1 MFDILKIERISII
14 ERGDLVI
21 DPQFHLVKIAGKE
34 VHLYPKEY
42 EVLCFLAQYSGWV
55 LSSKQIYQAV
65 WNEEDGPYDT
75 LVCNAVSKIRKK
87 LNRPDL
93 IERVWKYGYRFNG

>member
-1 MFDILKIERISII
+1 MLQIERIPVIV
-14 ERGDLVI
+14 RGDLVI
-21 DPQFHLVKIAGKE
+21 DPQFHTVKIAGKE

-42 EVLCFLAQYSGWV
+42 EVLYFLSQHPGWV
-55 LSSKQIYQAV
+55 LSSKQIYRAV
-65 WNEEDGPYDT
+65 WNEEEGSYDT
-75 LVCNAVSKIRKK
+75 VVCNAVSKIRKK